1 MRRAWFTGDG
11 SRINAGEINESS
23 IRGKVAGMNAHLFT
37 FLEFELNLRSEVL
50 KKCGE
55 RVPLASQPLKLL
67 ALLVQRAGD
76 LVTREEIRQELWTK
90 GAVVDVDHIVNQYIR
105 QLRGVLGDSR
115 ESPTFIE
122 TAPRRGYRFI
132 APVKAVTD
140 PVVSTLSGH
149 PASAAMEAP
158 TNPPTVVEVPA
169 RVEATEPA
177 EVTPLN
183 GDIQSSAQTTA
194 PTPGVSRRRKVLM
207 TSLAAVAVT
216 LVAVAA
222 IVLVHRGSQ
231 GGSTTASQRPQN
243 LSDSRVAEARAAY
256 AKGKYFFNQSTVE
269 GFQKSCEYF
278 RQAVEADPA
287 NALAY
292 NGMAV
297 CYLALVANEVV
308 AADEFMP
315 KAKAM
320 ATKSIELD
328 GSLAEGHVALGAI
341 LLNYEWNWPAA
352 HAQFDQAVRLDPA
365 GLDGHFGLSN
375 YYRTVGEVDAA
386 AAELRKVLQLAP
398 TSEKGYMM
406 LGWLYVWAG
415 RYADSGEE
423 LEKCIEMS
431 PYNAQAHFGLSLT
444 YAHTGRH
451 SQAMTE
457 LLQYLTLTKETD
469 IAGQVKQTYQ
479 SSGFDRALRRYSE
492 LMAPVLVKRH
502 DSPYGIAAEY
512 ALLGD
517 ENSKALDYL
526 EQAYREHVTLMTH
539 LKVDSS
545 LDNLRGEPRF
555 KRLLE
560 QMKLTDAQLQAAGI
574 LAAGNG
580 GSQQE
585 SNRAVVHAAP

>member
-1 MRRAWFTGDG
+1 
-11 SRINAGEINESS
+11 
-23 IRGKVAGMNAHLFT
+23 MNAHLFT

-50 KKCGE
+50 KKCGV

-90 GAVVDVDHIVNQYIR
+90 GAVVDVDHVVNQYIR

-115 ESPTFIE
+115 ESPIFIE

-140 PVVSTLSGH
+140 AVV
-149 PASAAMEAP
+149 
-158 TNPPTVVEVPA
+158 
-169 RVEATEPA
+169 ATEPA
-177 EVTPLN
+177 EMTALN
-183 GDIQSSAQTTA
+183 GDPMPVEASLPSTLGAEAVGDIQSSAATTA
-194 PTPGVSRRRKVLM
+194 PTPGVSRRWRYLM
-207 TSLAAVAVT
+207 TSFAVVAVT

-222 IVLVHRGSQ
+222 IILIHRGSH
-231 GGSTTASQRPQN
+231 GGSSADTRQRPQH
-243 LSDSRVAEARAAY
+243 LPDSRVAEGRAAY

-278 RQAVEADPA
+278 RQAVAADPA

-292 NGMAV
+292 NGMAD
-297 CYLALVANEVV
+297 CYLALVANEIV

-352 HAQFDQAVRLDPA
+352 HAEFDKAVRLDPA

-423 LEKCIEMS
+423 LEKCIEIS

-451 SQAMTE
+451 LQAMTE

-469 IAGQVKQTYQ
+469 IAVEVKRTYQ
-479 SSGFDRALRRYSE
+479 SSGFDRALHRYSE
-492 LMAPVLVKRH
+492 LMAPALVKRH

-545 LDNLRGEPRF
+545 LDNLRVEPRF

-560 QMKLTDAQLQAAGI
+560 QMKLTDEQLQTAGL
-574 LAAGNG
+574 LAAN
-580 GSQQE
+580 Q
-585 SNRAVVHAAP
+585 R

>member
-1 MRRAWFTGDG
+1 M
-11 SRINAGEINESS
+11 S
-23 IRGKVAGMNAHLFT
+23 AHFFT
-37 FLEFELNLRSEVL
+37 FLEFELNLRAEVL
-50 KKCGE
+50 KKSGV

-67 ALLVQRAGD
+67 ALLVRRAGD
-76 LVTREEIRQELWTK
+76 LVTREEIQQELWTK
-90 GAVVDVDHIVNQYIR
+90 GAVVDVDHVVNQYIR
-105 QLRGVLGDSR
+105 QLRAVLGDSR

-140 PVVSTLSGH
+140 AVVST
-149 PASAAMEAP
+149 AP
-158 TNPPTVVEVPA
+158 
-169 RVEATEPA
+169 
-177 EVTPLN
+177 N
-183 GDIQSSAQTTA
+183 GDATLAEADVPPGLGATAVGDLQSSA
-194 PTPGVSRRRKVLM
+194 PTPVSTFGMSRRRRYLV
-207 TSLAAVAVT
+207 TSITAVVVTLLAVAT
-216 LVAVAA
+216 
-222 IVLVHRGSQ
+222 IVLVHRRSQ
-231 GGSTTASQRPQN
+231 GGLAVYPRSGTGQLLAGKEPSSPAASTPQRPED
-243 LSDSRVAEARAAY
+243 LPGSRAAEARADY
-256 AKGKYFFNQSTVE
+256 EKGKYFFNQSTVE

-278 RQAVEADPA
+278 RKALEADPA

-292 NGMAV
+292 NGMAD
-297 CYLALVANEVV
+297 CYLALIANELVT
-308 AADEFMP
+308 ADEFMP

-352 HAQFDQAVRLDPA
+352 HAEFDKAVRLDPA

-386 AAELRKVLQLAP
+386 AMELRKVLELAP

-423 LEKCIEMS
+423 LEKCIEIS

-451 SQAMTE
+451 PQAMTE
-457 LLQYLTLTKETD
+457 LLQYLTLTKEPD
-469 IAGQVKQTYQ
+469 IAAQVKRTYQ
-479 SSGFDRALRRYSE
+479 SAGFERAQRRYSE
-492 LMAPVLVKRH
+492 LMAPALVKRH

-512 ALLGD
+512 ALLG
-517 ENSKALDYL
+517 ENSRALGYL

-560 QMKLTDAQLQAAGI
+560 QMKLTDEQLQAAGQ
-574 LAAGNG
+574 LADNHPISTDIRPTYHSQNFSTNPSVNG
-580 GSQQE
+580 E
-585 SNRAVVHAAP
+585 

>member
-1 MRRAWFTGDG
+1 
-11 SRINAGEINESS
+11 
-23 IRGKVAGMNAHLFT
+23 MNAHLFT
-37 FLEFELNLRSEVL
+37 FLDFELNLRSELL
-50 KKCGE
+50 KKSGV

-67 ALLVQRAGD
+67 ALLVRRAGD
-76 LVTREEIRQELWTK
+76 LVTREEIQQELWTK
-90 GAVVDVDHIVNQYIR
+90 GAVVDFEHLVNQYIR
-105 QLRGVLGDSR
+105 QLRAVLGDSR

-132 APVKAVTD
+132 APVNAVTGA
-140 PVVSTLSGH
+140 VVPTLSGH
-149 PASAAMEAP
+149 PASNEVEAP
-158 TNPPTVVEVPA
+158 PDLTTGAPSEVG
-169 RVEATEPA
+169 ATA
-177 EVTPLN
+177 VADL
-183 GDIQSSAQTTA
+183 QSSEDASA
-194 PTPGVSRRRKVLM
+194 PTPGLRGRWRYLI
-207 TSLAAVAVT
+207 TSIASATVT
-216 LVAVAA
+216 LVAV
-222 IVLVHRGSQ
+222 IVLVHRASQ
-231 GGSTTASQRPQN
+231 GSLPAHTPNAAQLQTGKKPSSPSGGVSQRPQEVP
-243 LSDSRVAEARAAY
+243 SARTAEARAAY

-278 RQAVEADPA
+278 RQALEADPA

-292 NGMAV
+292 NGMAD
-297 CYLALVANEVV
+297 CYLALVANGLV

-328 GSLAEGHVALGAI
+328 GSLAEGHVALGAL

-352 HAQFDQAVRLDPA
+352 HAELEKAVRLDPA
-365 GLDGHFGLSN
+365 GLDGHFALSN

-386 AAELRKVLQLAP
+386 ADELRKAEALAP
-398 TSEKGYMM
+398 ASEKGYLM

-444 YAHTGRH
+444 YAHAGRH
-451 SQAMTE
+451 PQAMTE

-469 IAGQVKQTYQ
+469 IAAQVKRTYQ
-479 SSGFDRALRRYSE
+479 SSGFDRAQRRYSE
-492 LMAPVLVKRH
+492 LMAPALVKRH
-502 DSPYGIAAEY
+502 AFPYAIAAEY
-512 ALLGD
+512 ALLG
-517 ENSKALDYL
+517 ENSRALDYL
-526 EQAYREHVTLMTH
+526 EQAYQEHSTLMTH

-560 QMKLTDAQLQAAGI
+560 QMKLTDEQLDAAAQLAA
-574 LAAGNG
+574 NH
-580 GSQQE
+580 
-585 SNRAVVHAAP
+585 R